1 MHLLDQ
7 KRKDPGAE
15 FLFFVSKSFHCKC
28 GLKQLW
34 KKIWKIKFSSS
45 ALHRV
50 NKLLLHNSNTALI
63 MSLFFFRDRLLLAIH
78 HCNIL
83 IVVLVF
89 KQNNHI
95 SSILVIL
102 VKINKMMKNCYQGFG
117 ALTLQENHF
126 FPIQQFFNEHIFSC
140 KDKETVLQCSLSKT
154 QEPFRNIYAILL
166 MPNVCI
172 LLWSNTVY
180 SAF

>member
-1 MHLLDQ
+1 
-7 KRKDPGAE
+7 
-15 FLFFVSKSFHCKC
+15 
-28 GLKQLW
+28 
-34 KKIWKIKFSSS
+34 
-45 ALHRV
+45 
-50 NKLLLHNSNTALI
+50 
-63 MSLFFFRDRLLLAIH
+63 MSLFFLRDRLLLVIH

-117 ALTLQENHF
+117 ALTLHGNHF

-140 KDKETVLQCSLSKT
+140 KDKETVLQSSLSKS
-154 QEPFRNIYAILL
+154 QEPLRNIYAILL
-166 MPNVCI
+166 MPDVCI
-172 LLWSNTVY
+172 LL
-180 SAF
+180 

>member
-1 MHLLDQ
+1 M
-7 KRKDPGAE
+7 
-15 FLFFVSKSFHCKC
+15 
-28 GLKQLW
+28 
-34 KKIWKIKFSSS
+34 
-45 ALHRV
+45 HRV

-63 MSLFFFRDRLLLAIH
+63 MSLCFLRDRLLLVIH

-117 ALTLQENHF
+117 ALTLQGNHF

-140 KDKETVLQCSLSKT
+140 KETVLQCSLSKT
-154 QEPFRNIYAILL
+154 QEPFRNICAILL

-172 LLWSNTVY
+172 LL
-180 SAF
+180 